1 MIFSSADAGGVASS
15 SAATHANVAAK
26 PLQSETFH
34 GDPGIVGIAPG
45 RSLNL
50 SIVRSIVAGPTPG
63 ERMPVA
69 PLDYFDA
76 GFPGASQTVRITSL
90 HDAKVFARRW
100 VIRDKDPALKAL
112 LRHMEK
118 ANSSATADIAIRQ
131 LKQALACRGML
142 VDATALHSDH

>member
-1 MIFSSADAGGVASS
+1 MGS
-15 SAATHANVAAK
+15 
-26 PLQSETFH
+26 
-34 GDPGIVGIAPG
+34 DPGIVGIAPA

-50 SIVRSIVAGPTPG
+50 PIVRSIVAGPTLG

-142 VDATALHSDH
+142 VAEIPLRSDL

>member
-1 MIFSSADAGGVASS
+1 MPAQSLHASASR
-15 SAATHANVAAK
+15 
-26 PLQSETFH
+26 P
-34 GDPGIVGIAPG
+34 
-45 RSLNL
+45 
-50 SIVRSIVAGPTPG
+50 IVAGPTPG
-63 ERMPVA
+63 DRMSVA

-118 ANSSATADIAIRQ
+118 ANSSATADIAVRQ
-131 LKQALACRGML
+131 LKQALEHRGML
-142 VDATALHSDH
+142 VTAKPLLNDLSRTP

>member
-1 MIFSSADAGGVASS
+1 MRPKIYASDLEITGM
-15 SAATHANVAAK
+15 ALV
-26 PLQSETFH
+26 
-34 GDPGIVGIAPG
+34 

-50 SIVRSIVAGPTPG
+50 SDGRSIVVEPTPG
-63 ERMPVA
+63 DRMPVP
-69 PLDYFDA
+69 PLDYFDS

-142 VDATALHSDH
+142 VAEIPLRRDL